1 MSCTTTGVTIIGD
14 ENNSLLDSV
23 NFVAG
28 TDSTKQTILA
38 GYINNPEFG
47 QYVKDN
53 TGIEELLNVNPNTLR
68 KLLKSFYISNTLSV
82 DNSIN
87 KKMAASIGNFSSA
100 TALSRAKDHTANLIS
115 EHYYAELSKDK
126 KERKSNLDII
136 NDVTKEINRTFINDI
151 ARPLMLTALSDK
163 YNTKGKKLAKQAKE
177 ADDAF
182 NANADESDRLLD
194 RLDEL
199 EDNEE
204 NADEIDRINDR
215 LDELDEEINKLAS
228 DRYVKFF
235 NLVQEIGNI
244 RQKNYANLVGKVRGD
259 RNNWFNSV
267 FAISKLTSISNSF
280 EELLKSDKLDE
291 PISIDESDTI
301 NPDHNDGTNTMTKR
315 WDGDNKDFLQ
325 YISSDVKLYFNSI
338 YQLSSPIADENG
350 RYDYDTNNELGVPM
364 TMGANFIITQIT
376 SFASFDSLNDF
387 ITSIERKSKSIK
399 DLYGLKQLVDKMK
412 ADRVFANRIYCQ
424 LANPKVIKTMAVISE
439 SGIDFSQSNKSIEPM
454 GYMLF
459 NLINQAKFTMNDAF
473 TIDDSI
479 EIQRLISNINRER
492 SNNLFYNSPI
502 KESADK
508 HILSIFTA
516 YFPKLNRQDIL
527 NYLNS
532 NKEDYK
538 GTYIAVLQ
546 NLNEFLTTVNTTIL
560 EQNKVKEENDKAY
573 VAWKRGGE
581 NGPRPI
587 YDSNKVN
594 FDRLNSPLINLAQ
607 KLINFVPVKNELN
620 STNAEGNLS
629 SDIGDNNYIS
639 NLMKQIAYGTEE
651 DANAGLNK
659 LKDFITQ
666 GHQYDY
672 STIFY
677 GVKDSEGNT
686 LVPGLFEK
694 TDSGVT
700 INPNAKDIITV
711 SLFNGAKDSN
721 NTKAALYTGMSR
733 ADYFLT
739 QLVAFHSPVNYV
751 RKTSGNINMAGYF
764 LHTPSD
770 APKNYVAQ
778 MPRMSYDNLWQSNEA
793 ANNDYIREAVDN
805 INKRLNSTNTGEF
818 AERTDS
824 IILSLKKN
832 NYVDAKTLYSI
843 ISNGSLETLA
853 YNNTYAKYNKETNRV
868 QIPLVY
874 RNNEQNLVTVWLE
887 GDKSLD
893 SMSNIAENL
902 EIVAVV
908 TPMQGLPKGFVN
920 AVKSDIVFDGIKEGK
935 IVRNINHN
943 NPIAR
948 AAYTNLYGELNNFIE
963 NLNNVF
969 EKNNKG
975 EWVLKKDTKH
985 LIDRYHLNG
994 GKLVTEVTD
1003 ENGNKHYEL
1012 SGNVFG
1018 FTRLFETNKYS
1029 TNDKLKAMLSLYRGT
1044 SESQVQPLIAST
1056 ESGNMSINLG
1066 RNDLIIEVD
1075 GRLKLNISSENKD
1088 ILNQAVEGWIHNY
1101 EVEINQKSKD
1111 YSSVIGESFTPT
1123 QINEFAFNAC
1133 LAEMAFYDLFE
1144 GDAKFY
1150 KDAQTFLKR
1159 AKEIQAGGKAYAS
1172 QNMNDAIGGQLTDI
1186 LDMNGAVVPI
1196 TIKGEQ
1202 IKLPRRGN
1210 TVINPDGILTER
1222 NGFRAVTIVNTVKP
1236 SVNAKRIY
1244 DEIYNYYKDKL
1255 GDMKAVRIAS
1265 EISKGYFENS
1275 KVNDAQSYIT
1285 FEEFIARKHADGTLH
1300 EYEDLIQQIFDVRNG
1315 LKTISDIDLAGIN
1328 SRIQVQ
1334 KNFYFDQ
1341 QFDPI
1346 TQTYYS
1352 RQIKNAEF
1360 VLIPE
1365 LLPNDT
1371 ELKNLYEIMR
1381 RNDIGQ
1387 VNTEETSK
1395 AANKNVLTYWDNN
1408 ENVNPNFEKDINGVG
1423 ENVSDPAYNDDV
1435 VETYYYRYLY
1445 KQQDVSEHM
1454 KDSVN
1459 KAGIQILKKIIDNAN
1474 TASQEVRDNVNKFF
1488 KNYAANIKE
1497 DFTILLNRMG
1507 WHVVNGELQNINGNN
1522 TTNLDFTEFY
1532 RQARIEAQ
1540 RLGMDS
1546 NFIDYL
1552 TPDEL
1557 GNPTMKNYM
1566 NNVSEKLESIA
1577 QAIFN
1582 SAITRQKL
1590 PGWHAAQIT
1599 NVGKSE
1605 KLQYHPEIVDE
1616 KGNVTQAAYM
1626 EVLIPR
1632 WSNLLPK
1639 DFDLSKMEEGIML
1652 QMAYRIPT
1660 EGKQSISNIKV
1671 VGFLDDVY
1679 GSTIVVPND
1688 WVAQTGSDFDVDSV
1702 YGIAPEIYKDR
1713 DGVIRKIKADLDTS
1727 IEGVQRRYI
1736 KYVNS
1741 NLKERV
1747 PREVITEEFVSN
1759 KVQELYSSIVEPETK
1774 LRESKAFKELI
1785 DKEAKAFKAL
1795 KKVSYEASTIVM
1807 NANKNTDGHLADK
1820 LEASSAAIEAYGA
1833 ELTDD
1838 NLKELCYELADIQDA
1853 IIDLL
1858 RDGQDRYQNALTK
1871 FRSSKPN
1878 EIKAI
1883 YDKAKQ
1889 DYFEKIK
1896 KVAKEGG
1903 VESFEEFSKRTIEE
1917 QQSRRARNNE
1927 ILDAMMDI
1935 MNDPS
1940 SREENYSR
1948 SNFDDI
1954 NKVNKEMRNLTGASK
1969 IPRSS
1974 NNVFDQID
1982 FMQNAMSGA
1991 MLKAFSVARDTF
2003 NSVANYT
2010 KAELSETHAIPIVY
2024 DLFEYN
2030 EKTLIDAYGKNVVI
2044 DRAANTATI
2053 THKQFAWSINNRN
2066 VRGKLITPYSSQT
2079 TAHILDSIKEGAIPN
2094 ENQYTF
2100 GTFKTLIDVGTD
2112 YETAIAFLMQP
2123 GVNEIVKAH
2132 NEINSIYIKDS
2143 GNPIRNSVKAM
2154 ANKMGLKLYGKPITN
2169 YSSYSEVLNTINGN
2183 PKIQAAF
2190 KELFSADISTKQ
2202 SFMEQVYALNENM
2215 LRKRLANEP
2224 LLNNSEL
2231 SSEDKAILDM
2241 AFDLAMIST
2250 FNKVHNTTLNIEKL
2264 VRCSNPDKF
2273 GAKQTVRATRKVIEN
2288 IDEYSKEKDTN
2299 TTGNTLQI
2307 EGKPF
2312 LAKLYP
2318 KDEKG
2323 DIDVNASPYMY
2334 LASFLKYATIP
2345 SVNANKKL
2353 FATESDAFNKV
2364 VKTVESRL
2372 GRELTDEEYREYK
2385 KYMVSNVYAAV
2396 TFFTN
2401 PQTVN
2406 DRGYITENFDLSIK
2420 QAETDT
2426 FYWNTERARIFGYDK
2441 TESSNL
2447 TVKNINSPKGDE
2459 IQAFNLL
2466 TPAQKV
2472 VWIQQHFPDGKGI
2485 FGNLNVNAFNQFE
2498 FKTKGFSS
2506 STIRFSDQV
2515 DNPEEMLIAFK
2526 ESFFNKNPLVRLAA
2540 IDLIKYAFIVEGF
2553 NFKKGGIS
2561 KIIANEALFGRI
2573 EHKGTNL
2580 MSAIDETF
2588 NKYNNI
2594 NESRTSEFIDKF
2606 VRSHSDIVLEVKI
2619 PRDNARDLNSKRIGA
2634 LFKTTIQREKI
2645 LFVPNAPEY
2654 NGLAEH
2660 LGLNKSVELNY
2671 TRITK
2676 YNAETNKWVTT
2687 LYKIEKGKAGTY
2699 FMPLNLLERNETSDY
2714 SVNKNNNKFQA
2725 LKYYKDIVD
2734 EANRNN
2740 VSVNALLNDQQY
2752 KELLDNKNYYTI
2764 KPHQSNNIIEAVENP
2779 NELVRLSEQ
2788 GNSFQKAAINK
2799 FISDIGEYLS
2809 SPVEERTA
2817 SILIRNDNA
2826 TLTNAIPKGIEI
2838 IQAVPVG
2845 EETKLVRI
2853 QRVEPSANFK
2863 NIVKGNQKGDW
2874 AKVEDKEVKALQNS
2888 IDAQAVNPI
2897 LYEVTELH
2905 KEDQE
2910 VKSYAITPII
2920 DMQMD
2925 KAFSPNNYDS
2935 VAKAIA
2941 NEITSRSF
2949 RENNPAAD
2957 KFKKRMDIKGVD
2969 TNNYESISKNRK
2981 SIYTSAAA
2989 YYAVK
2994 SRELLDNLT
3003 KYKTLSGETFALNDK
3018 NLYKYLIEHPE
3029 EVDAVT
3035 KIILDA
3041 KTFGDQFYPIF
3052 NLNIKGEDNE
3062 TNRAI
3067 DSIRTSLNNVRT
3079 SDVLS
3084 GAIELMFDNYMAN
3097 VYSTNPLIRHGIM
3110 TLRQQFGDTDWFD
3123 LNLSD
3128 VGELNN
3134 TQVQTVVKS
3143 VYTIINAAK
3152 LRGIESAD
3160 AFLEGYDKI
3169 LGKGNIRMDVV
3180 IDKQGRII
3188 RPYTD
3193 DFVKDREKYDN
3204 EVYEA
3209 EAKGINSVEH
3219 LWAKLKRNEW
3229 RARNVQ
3235 QEVVTKYYDDLNAL
3249 TRTILS
3255 AAPEEYSKYVQI
3267 TTELYSDNRAM
3278 SLLSEEE
3285 KEYRKRLKYQLNDLL
3300 SEMSNG
3306 NLKSDNER
3314 FKIAQLR
3321 NFIKAKKAL
3330 NKEYFNYD
3338 EGEGF
3343 ESTLNSYLKYM
3354 QDYKDRNPYGTLE
3367 DFIKDDKYREAYE
3380 WIQSNSVYKLSDE
3393 ANELLNNAFKT
3404 LSDRDNVRSAKIR
3417 ELLKDADAYDAYGN
3431 IDPRKL
3437 TPQQIKMVRNLT
3449 MSKYAKDYDSNAGE
3463 AILIKDVPKGQP
3475 VFKDELYRKLRG
3487 EGETVQNPRR
3497 LEIIHEINELISKGV
3512 DGSGRIKTDLLFKKL
3527 TENELIRLG
3536 DLYVEL
3542 HNIKSN
3548 RTKAQVE
3555 QLKNNIEFKT
3565 EDIRFAEEYA
3575 DAQRDL
3581 NSTQFDIWTKIFIQ
3595 TDKDGN
3601 LQRDEDGK
3609 YIPNNDIYGYMIPKD
3624 ESMINK
3630 EKTAARDLIENA
3642 VEYVPTEY
3650 YYAARNEALKNGTY
3664 DEWFAANHVFNP
3676 FTRKQEPLKI
3686 WTKMEV
3692 VPGSQLGSGYEYVP
3706 TNDHLDRTVK
3716 DEYVN
3721 ENYIPNTHNYNEK
3734 TGDYKNPVSLTEN
3747 EIEMAKYL
3755 QSIMNT
3761 YSSTH
3766 SMKQFA
3772 RKGYIPRRAKF
3783 QPDNT
3788 WYLRQIPAMAGLE
3801 TRNTGETKYH
3811 DEISYTHDFDAD
3823 FDMTTLIKGK
3833 GYQELEKIIPRG
3845 TTEDEAAYRKR
3856 VQETKERNRKRE
3868 EENLAIDNA
3877 LLDRDYRSVFAD
3889 FVEQAT
3895 VYNARQKAKN
3905 SIYLL
3910 LEDLK
3915 NNDAYAISR
3924 YTGKLKVD
3932 KKLSTSDKLEYQKV
3946 KQRNTYDV
3954 FENWARRV
3962 IFKEFKKDSKM
3973 AKYADLL
3980 QNMTSA
3986 KYMILNI
3993 TGGVANVFTGLS
4005 NIYAEVFAK
4014 EYFDSGDWNKAQA
4027 QYFANSLSMISDMYS
4042 DTSSNLTVAITKLF
4056 NVVDFDAFTE
4066 RRPNENATEY
4076 VRRVRDGLYA
4086 LQSGGEHYMQNAALL
4101 ACLKSHRVF
4110 KDFDGT
4116 VRAGSFANYTWKT
4129 EYNTMINLLTAE
4141 DDSLRIKYFSF
4152 IDSIQHNLEELRA
4165 YGSFAKDF
4173 NEEFL
4178 RDIGDKKLIKKYIA
4192 ARDKALVEA
4201 KKEFKILPTVES
4213 QFELKDGRARIKE
4226 GSELTKEK
4234 FAELQQKVISIN
4246 KKIHGVYD
4254 KDGAAR
4260 IEREWWGGLVMQYHK
4275 HIYPG
4280 IMKRW
4285 RVKGYYNELRSSIEK
4300 GSYISLAN
4308 FLGTEFNNF
4317 KSKVNN
4323 KVESDNSNKAL
4334 ASIQVALKSTIDTI
4348 INLKMNWE
4356 LMPPWER
4363 NNVRRTFG
4371 DLLGIGSAFLMAIAI
4386 HVMTDDDELKE
4397 DNGLSTLL
4405 YLADRLN
4412 SESSMYTPW
4421 GLISEASTLWS
4432 SPIAG
4437 TNAPED
4443 LLKAFGIA
4451 INYLFDDD
4459 YNINYSTGLYNKENR
4474 LWVLLRRNIPAYRVY
4489 DRINHMS
4496 RNNQYYRIND
4506 NALNIKTAKNI
4517 ADSINPD

>member
-14 ENNSLLDSV
+14 ENNRLLESV

-28 TDSTKQTILA
+28 TDSTKAIILA
-38 GYINNPEFG
+38 SYINGSEFR

-53 TGIEELLNVNPNTLR
+53 TGIEELLRVNANTLR
-68 KLLKSFYISNTLSV
+68 KLLKSFYISNTVSV

-100 TALSRAKDHTANLIS
+100 TALARAKDHTANLIS
-115 EHYYAELSKDK
+115 EHYYSELSKDK

-136 NDVTKEINRTFINDI
+136 NDVTKTINRTFINDI
-151 ARPLMLTALSDK
+151 AKPLMLSTLAEDS
-163 YNTKGKKLAKQAKE
+163 NGEGKTFAEAAKK

-182 NANADESDRLLD
+182 NANADESDKLLD
-194 RLDEL
+194 ELDEL
-199 EDNEE
+199 EDNETNE
-204 NADEIDRINDR
+204 ARINEINDR
-215 LDELDEEINKLAS
+215 LDELDEELNKLAA
-228 DRYVKFF
+228 DRYVAFF
-235 NLVQEIGNI
+235 NLVQKVGNL

-267 FAISKLTSISNSF
+267 FSISKLTGISSHF
-280 EELLKSDKLDE
+280 EELLKSEKLDE
-291 PISIDESDTI
+291 PIYVDESGVT
-301 NPDHNDGTNTMTKR
+301 NPDNNDGIDTSTKR

-325 YISSDVKLYFNSI
+325 YISSDIKLYFNSL
-338 YQLSSPIADENG
+338 YQLMTPTVDEQG
-350 RYDYDTNNELGVPM
+350 RYNYDTNNELGVPM

-376 SFASFDSLNDF
+376 SFASFDSLNNF
-387 ITSIERKSKSIK
+387 IMSIEKKANSIK

-412 ADRVFANRIYCQ
+412 TDRVFANRIYCQ
-424 LANPKVIKTMAVISE
+424 LANPKVIKTMAIIND
-439 SGIDFSQSNKSIEPM
+439 SGIDFSQSNRSIEPM

-459 NLINQAKFTMNDAF
+459 NLINQAKFTMNSAF
-473 TIDDSI
+473 TTEDAK
-479 EIQRLISNINRER
+479 EIQRLISNIIKER
-492 SNNLFYNSPI
+492 SNALFYTSPI
-502 KESADK
+502 KEAADK

-516 YFPKLNRQDIL
+516 YFPKINRQDIL

-546 NLNEFLTTVNTTIL
+546 NLNEFLTAVNTTIL
-560 EQNKVKEENDKAY
+560 EQNKVKEENDRAY
-573 VAWKRGGE
+573 AIWSQNGE
-581 NGPRPI
+581 QGEKPV
-587 YDSNKVN
+587 YDSNKIN

-639 NLMKQIAYGTEE
+639 NLMKQIAYGNEQ

-677 GVKDSEGNT
+677 GVQDSNGKT
-686 LVPGLFEK
+686 IVPGLFEK
-694 TDSGVT
+694 TPSGVI

-711 SLFNGAKDSN
+711 SLFNGAKDAN
-721 NTKAALYTGMSR
+721 NTKAALYSGMSR

-739 QLVAFHSPVNYV
+739 QLVAFHNPVNYV
-751 RKTSGNINMAGYF
+751 RKSSGNIDMAGYF

-778 MPRMSYDNLWQSNEA
+778 MPRMSYDNLWQSDEVSNNE
-793 ANNDYIREAVDN
+793 YIRKAVDN
-805 INKRLNSTNTGEF
+805 INKKLKPSNTGKY
-818 AERTDS
+818 AELSDS
-824 IILSLKKN
+824 SVLSLKPN
-832 NYVDAKTLYSI
+832 NYVDAKFLYSI
-843 ISNGSLETLA
+843 MNDGGIETMS
-853 YNNTYAKYNKETNRV
+853 YNNTHAIYDKSNNRV
-868 QIPLVY
+868 RIPLVY
-874 RNNEQNLVTVWLE
+874 KNQEQNLVTVWLE
-887 GDKSLD
+887 GDKALD
-893 SMSNIAENL
+893 TMSNVAENL
-902 EIVAVV
+902 EIVGVI
-908 TPMQGLPKGFVN
+908 TPHEGLPKGFVN
-920 AVKSDIVFDGIKEGK
+920 AVKTDIVFDGIKKGEV
-935 IVRNINHN
+935 VRHINTN

-969 EKNNKG
+969 EKNDKG
-975 EWVLKKDTKH
+975 EWVLKKDNKH
-985 LIDRYHLNG
+985 LIDRYHFNG

-1003 ENGNKHYEL
+1003 KNGNTHYEL
-1012 SGNVFG
+1012 SGNVFS
-1018 FTRLFETNKYS
+1018 FTRLFKTNEYDTDEQVK
-1029 TNDKLKAMLSLYRGT
+1029 TMLSLYRGT
-1044 SESQVQPLIAST
+1044 SNKQVQPLISIT
-1056 ESGNMSINLG
+1056 EGGKASINLE
-1066 RNDLIIEVD
+1066 RSDLIIEVE
-1075 GRLKLNISSENKD
+1075 GRLQLNISPNNKEV
-1088 ILNQAVEGWIHNY
+1088 LNQAVEGWINNY
-1101 EVEINQKSKD
+1101 EIEINNRSSE
-1111 YSSVIGESFTPT
+1111 YSSIIGESFSPE
-1123 QINEFAFNAC
+1123 QVNEFAFNAS

-1172 QNMNDAIGGQLTDI
+1172 QNMEDAIGGKLTNI

-1196 TIKGEQ
+1196 TIKGNP
-1202 IKLPRRGN
+1202 IKLPRRGD
-1210 TVINPDGILTER
+1210 VGIDLEGTFTER

-1236 SVNAKRIY
+1236 SVNAKRIHN
-1244 DEIYNYYKDKL
+1244 EIYNYYKDKL
-1255 GDMKAVRIAS
+1255 GEKEAERIAS

-1285 FEEFIARKHADGTLH
+1285 FEEFIARKHADGTLSD
-1300 EYEDLIQQIFDVRNG
+1300 YEDLIQQIYDVRNG
-1315 LKTISDIDLAGIN
+1315 LKTIKDIDLAGIN
-1328 SRIQVQ
+1328 KRIQVQ

-1371 ELKNLYEIMR
+1371 DLRNLYEIMK

-1395 AANKNVLTYWDNN
+1395 AANKNVLTYWDNE

-1423 ENVSDPAYNDDV
+1423 ENVSDSGYNDDV

-1445 KQQDVSEHM
+1445 QQQEVPEHM
-1454 KDSVN
+1454 KDQVN

-1474 TASQEVRDNVNKFF
+1474 TASEEVRKNVDKFF

-1507 WHVVNGELQNINGNN
+1507 WHVVDGELQNINGNN

-1566 NNVSEKLESIA
+1566 NNVSSKLESIA

-1590 PGWHAAQIT
+1590 PGWHAAQVT

-1605 KLQYHPEIVDE
+1605 KLQYHPEVVDE
-1616 KGNVTQAAYM
+1616 NGNVTQEAYM

-1639 DFDLSKMEEGIML
+1639 DFDMAKMEEGIML

-1660 EGKQSISNIKV
+1660 EGKQSVSNIKV
-1671 VGFLDDVY
+1671 VGFIDDVY
-1679 GSTIVVPND
+1679 GSTIILPND
-1688 WVAQTGSDFDVDSV
+1688 WVPQTGSDYDVDSV

-1713 DGVIRKIKADLDTS
+1713 NGVVRKIKADLDES
-1727 IEGVQRRYI
+1727 PAGVQRRYI
-1736 KYVNS
+1736 KYVNE
-1741 NLKERV
+1741 NLKQRV
-1747 PREVITEEFVSN
+1747 PKEVITEEFVDN

-1774 LRESKAFKELI
+1774 LKESKAFKELI
-1785 DKEAKAFKAL
+1785 DKESKAFKAL
-1795 KKVSYEASTIVM
+1795 KKASYDASTIVM
-1807 NANKNTDGHLADK
+1807 NANKNTEGYLADK

-1833 ELTDD
+1833 ENTD
-1838 NLKELCYELADIQDA
+1838 NNIKELCYELADIQDV
-1853 IIDLL
+1853 IVDLL
-1858 RDGQDRYQNALTK
+1858 RDGQDRYQEAVTK
-1871 FRSSKPN
+1871 FRSSKL
-1878 EIKAI
+1878 ETIKSI

-1927 ILDAMMDI
+1927 ILDAMMAI
-1935 MNDPS
+1935 MKDPS

-1954 NKVNKEMRNLTGASK
+1954 NAVNKQMRNLTGASK
-1969 IPRSS
+1969 ISRSS

-1991 MLKAFSVARDTF
+1991 MLKAFSVTRDTF

-2010 KAELSETHAIPIVY
+2010 KAELSESHAIPIVY
-2024 DLFEYN
+2024 DLSEYSL
-2030 EKTLIDAYGKNVVI
+2030 ETLKAAYGEHLHI
-2044 DRAANTATI
+2044 DESTNTATI
-2053 THKQFAWSINNRN
+2053 THKQFAWSANNRN

-2123 GVNEIVKAH
+2123 GVSEIVNAH
-2132 NEINSIYIKDS
+2132 NEINSIYIKSS
-2143 GNPIRNSVKAM
+2143 GNPVRNAVKSV
-2154 ANKMGLKLYGKPITN
+2154 ANKLGLKLYGKPINN
-2169 YSSYSEVLNTINGN
+2169 YNSYSEVLRLINTN
-2183 PKIQAAF
+2183 PKLQNAF
-2190 KELFSADISTKQ
+2190 KQLFSADINGETGI
-2202 SFMEQVYALNENM
+2202 MEQVYALNGNM
-2215 LRKRLANEP
+2215 LRKRLSNEP

-2231 SSEDKAILDM
+2231 SSEDKEILDI

-2250 FNKVHNTTLNIEKL
+2250 FNKIHNTTLNVEKI
-2264 VRCSNPDKF
+2264 VRCSNPDRF

-2288 IDEYSKEKDTN
+2288 IDTYSEDVDTN
-2299 TTGNTLQI
+2299 EIGNTLKI

-2312 LAKLYP
+2312 LSKLYP
-2318 KDEKG
+2318 KDENG
-2323 DIDVNASPYMY
+2323 EIDVKNSAYMY
-2334 LASFLKYATIP
+2334 LASFLKYTTIP

-2353 FATESDAFNKV
+2353 FATESDEFNKV
-2364 VKTVESRL
+2364 VKAVEDRL
-2372 GRELTDEEYREYK
+2372 GRELTDEEYKEYK
-2385 KYMVSNVYAAV
+2385 QYMVANVYSSV
-2396 TFFTN
+2396 PFFTN
-2401 PQTVN
+2401 PQTIN
-2406 DRGYITENFDLSIK
+2406 EYGYIKENTELTIK
-2420 QAETDT
+2420 QSETNT

-2441 TESSNL
+2441 TESDNL
-2447 TVKNINSPKGDE
+2447 EVKDVNIPTGEE

-2540 IDLIKYAFIVEGF
+2540 IDLIKYAFVVEGF

-2561 KIIANEALFGRI
+2561 KIIANEALLGKI

-2580 MSAIDETF
+2580 MEMIDEVF
-2588 NKYNNI
+2588 NQYSDP
-2594 NESRTSEFIDKF
+2594 NEARTSQFIDKF
-2606 VRSHSDIVLEVKI
+2606 VRSHSELVPEVKI
-2619 PRDNARDLNSKRIGA
+2619 PRASKKNKDKSLGS
-2634 LFKTTIQREKI
+2634 LFTTTLQRERM
-2645 LFVPNAPEY
+2645 LFVPNEPQY
-2654 NGLAEH
+2654 DGLAEY
-2660 LGLNKSVELNY
+2660 LGLNKKAELNY

-2676 YNAETNKWVTT
+2676 YNPETKKWITT
-2687 LYKIEKGKAGTY
+2687 LYKIERGQAGTY
-2699 FMPLNLLERNETSDY
+2699 FIPLNLLERNETSDY

-2725 LKYYKDIVD
+2725 YEYYKDIVGA
-2734 EANRNN
+2734 ANRNN
-2740 VSVNALLNDQQY
+2740 ISVNTLLNDQQY
-2752 KELLDNKNYYTI
+2752 KDLLDAKNDYTI
-2764 KPHQSNNIIEAVENP
+2764 KPHKANIVKEAINNP

-2788 GNSFQKAAINK
+2788 GSDFQKTAINK
-2799 FISDIGEYLS
+2799 FISDINDYII
-2809 SPVEERTA
+2809 SPVEGKPA

-2826 TLTNAIPKGIEI
+2826 TLLNALHKGVEV
-2838 IQAVPVG
+2838 IQAIPVG

-2853 QRVEPSANFK
+2853 KQVEPSSNFK
-2863 NIVKGNQKGDW
+2863 NILKGNQKGDW
-2874 AKVEDKEVKALQNS
+2874 SQVLAKEEKALQNS
-2888 IDAQAVNPI
+2888 LDAHAVNPI

-2905 KEDQE
+2905 KEDNDGA
-2910 VKSYAITPII
+2910 SYAITPII
-2920 DMQMD
+2920 DMKMD
-2925 KAFSPNNYDS
+2925 KSFNPNDYDS
-2935 VAKAIA
+2935 VAKAIV

-2949 RENNPAAD
+2949 REDNLAAD
-2957 KFKKRMDIKGVD
+2957 KFKKRMDIKGID
-2969 TNNYESISKNRK
+2969 TNNYESIAKNRK
-2981 SIYTSAAA
+2981 SIYTSAAS
-2989 YYAVK
+2989 YYAIK
-2994 SRELLDNLT
+2994 ARELLNNLT
-3003 KYKTLSGETFALNDK
+3003 AYETASGEKFALNDE
-3018 NLYKYLIEHPE
+3018 NLYKYLTEHPE
-3029 EVDAVT
+3029 EFNAVT

-3041 KTFGDQFYPIF
+3041 KTFGEQFYPIF
-3052 NLNIKGEDNE
+3052 NLNVKGEDNE

-3067 DSIRTSLNNVRT
+3067 ENIRNSLNSVRT

-3084 GAIELMFDNYMAN
+3084 RAIELMFDNYIAN
-3097 VYSTNPLIRHGIM
+3097 TYSTNPLIRHGIM

-3143 VYTIINAAK
+3143 VYTMINAAK
-3152 LRGIESAD
+3152 LNATRAAN
-3160 AFLEGYDKI
+3160 AFIEGYDNIMK
-3169 LGKGNIRMDVV
+3169 KGNIRMDVV
-3180 IDKQGRII
+3180 IDKHGRII

-3193 DFVKDREKYDN
+3193 EFVKDREKYDD
-3204 EVYEA
+3204 EVYTA
-3209 EAKGINSVEH
+3209 EAKGVNSVEH
-3219 LWAKLKRNEW
+3219 LRAKLKRSEW
-3229 RARNVQ
+3229 RAKNLQ
-3235 QEVVTKYYDDLNAL
+3235 QEVVSDYYDKLNNI
-3249 TRTILS
+3249 TRAVLNY
-3255 AAPEEYSKYVQI
+3255 APEEYSRYIQL

-3285 KEYRKRLKYQLNDLL
+3285 REYRKKLKYELSDLL
-3300 SEMSNG
+3300 SEMRNG
-3306 NLKSDNER
+3306 NLKSDEER
-3314 FKIAQLR
+3314 FRITQLR
-3321 NFIKAKKAL
+3321 NFVKAKKKL

-3338 EGEGF
+3338 EAAGF
-3343 ESTLNSYLKYM
+3343 ESTLNGYLKYM
-3354 QDYKDRNPYGTLE
+3354 QDYRDNNPYGTLE

-3380 WIQSNSVYKLSDE
+3380 WVQSNSIYKLSDE
-3393 ANELLNNAFKT
+3393 ANEILNNAFKT
-3404 LSDRDNVRSAKIR
+3404 LSDRDNVNAPKIR
-3417 ELLKDADAYDAYGN
+3417 QLLKDANAYDAYGN

-3437 TPQQIKMVRNLT
+3437 TPQQIKMVKNLT

-3463 AILIKDVPKGQP
+3463 SILIKDVPKGLP
-3475 VFKDELYRKLRG
+3475 VFKDEFYRSLRADG
-3487 EGETVQNPRR
+3487 ENAKNPRR

-3512 DGSGRIKTDLLFKKL
+3512 DGSGRIKTDLLFKNL

-3536 DLYVEL
+3536 DLYTEL
-3542 HNIKSN
+3542 HNIKSG

-3555 QLKNNIEFKT
+3555 ALKDKVEFRT

-3581 NSTQFDIWTKIFIQ
+3581 NNTQFEIWSKIFIQ
-3595 TDKDGN
+3595 TDKEGN
-3601 LQRDEDGK
+3601 LQKDEDGK

-3624 ESMINK
+3624 KSMISK
-3630 EKTAARDLIENA
+3630 EKTEARNIIENA

-3664 DEWFAANHVFNP
+3664 EQWFEANHVFNP

-3692 VPGSQLGSGYEYVP
+3692 VPGSVLGSGYEYVP
-3706 TNDHLDRTVK
+3706 TNDNLERTVK
-3716 DEYVN
+3716 DEYRN
-3721 ENYIPNTHNYNEK
+3721 EEYIPNTNNYNNK
-3734 TGDYKNPVSLTEN
+3734 TGEYNNTTQLTEN
-3747 EIEMAKYL
+3747 ELEMVKYL
-3755 QSIMNT
+3755 QSVMNT
-3761 YSSTH
+3761 YATTH

-3772 RKGYIPRRAKF
+3772 RKGYIPRRSKF

-3788 WYLRQIPAMAGLE
+3788 WYARQLIGMVGLE
-3801 TRNTGETKYH
+3801 VRNTGEAKYH
-3811 DEISYTHDFDAD
+3811 DNISYAHDFDAD

-3833 GYQELEKIIPRG
+3833 GYQEPEKILPRG
-3845 TTEDEAAYRKR
+3845 TTEDEAEYRKR
-3856 VQETKERNRKRE
+3856 VKETKERNKKIE

-3889 FVEQAT
+3889 FVEKAT
-3895 VYNARQKAKN
+3895 IYNARQKAKN

-3915 NNDAYAISR
+3915 TNDAYAISR
-3924 YTGKLKVD
+3924 YTGKLKAD
-3932 KKLSTSDKLEYQKV
+3932 KKLSTTDKLEYQKV

-3954 FENWARRV
+3954 VENWARRI
-3962 IFKEFKKDSKM
+3962 IFNEFKKDSKM

-3986 KYMILNI
+3986 KYMILNV
-3993 TGGVANVFTGLS
+3993 TGGIANIFTGLS

-4014 EYFDSGDWNKAQA
+4014 EYFDSNDWNKAQA
-4027 QYFANSLSMISDMYS
+4027 QYFGNSLSMISDMYS
-4042 DTSSNLTVAITKLF
+4042 ATSSNLTVAITKLF

-4066 RRPNENATEY
+4066 RRPNETATEY

-4141 DDSLRIKYFSF
+4141 DNNLRIKYFSF
-4152 IDSIQHNLEELRA
+4152 IDSIQHNLEELRE

-4178 RDIGDKKLIKKYIA
+4178 REIGDKKLIKKYVA
-4192 ARDKALVEA
+4192 ARDKALAEA
-4201 KKEFKILPTVES
+4201 KKEFKTLPTVES
-4213 QFELKDGRARIKE
+4213 QFELKDGRAQIKE
-4226 GSELTKEK
+4226 GSQLTDEK
-4234 FAELQQKVISIN
+4234 FAELQHKVISIN

-4254 KDGAAR
+4254 KEGAAR
-4260 IEREWWGGLVMQYHK
+4260 IEREWWGGLVIQYHK

-4285 RVKGYYNELRSSIEK
+4285 RTKGYYNELRSSVEK

-4308 FLGTEFNNF
+4308 FLSSEFTNF
-4317 KSKVNN
+4317 DNKVKN
-4323 KVESDNSNKAL
+4323 KVESDNSSKAV

-4356 LMPPWER
+4356 LMPSWER

-4397 DNGLSTLL
+4397 SDGLSTIL

-4412 SESSMYTPW
+4412 SESAMYTPW
-4421 GLISEASTLWS
+4421 GLMSEASTLWS

-4443 LLKAFGIA
+4443 LLKAFGIGF
-4451 INYLFDDD
+4451 NYLFNED
-4459 YNINYSTGLYNKENR
+4459 YNINYTTGLYNKENR

-4506 NALNIKTAKNI
+4506 NAFNIKIAKNI
-4517 ADSINPD
+4517 ADAISPE